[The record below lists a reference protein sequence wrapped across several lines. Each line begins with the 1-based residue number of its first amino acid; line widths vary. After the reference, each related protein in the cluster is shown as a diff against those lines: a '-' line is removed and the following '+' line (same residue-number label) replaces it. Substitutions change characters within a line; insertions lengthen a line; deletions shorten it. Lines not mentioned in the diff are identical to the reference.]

1 LQQQSNT
8 ATRDTRPYRK
18 ATSAAQTPAF
28 GVNVDRDAAPWEY
41 AMKSLLPVAIALSC
55 LSLQSA
61 VASADEVSPP
71 RTTATRPAREHPE
84 ETSLPSNAP
93 AATRT
98 QTTGSNSQNPTTK
111 RMNEEGLKKLQ
122 IEGK

>member
-1 LQQQSNT
+1 MGVRHEVLIAS
-8 ATRDTRPYRK
+8 RYRIIV
-18 ATSAAQTPAF
+18 S
-28 GVNVDRDAAPWEY
+28 V
-41 AMKSLLPVAIALSC
+41 VAVGSRIGRRGFS
-55 LSLQSA
+55 S
-61 VASADEVSPP
+61 